1 MLHAI
6 THGKTRLHLRYLGH
20 RDGTEKRV
28 SEEDEITALIM
39 GPLAFLPDSAIGAFW
54 MALARW
60 DSPEVEFPGGPV
72 THAKMS
78 FWPRANRIE
87 PDLRVE
93 LSWGEEQRLLLV
105 EFKWHAP
112 LSGENQLHKQWQEYL
127 SRDERERALHLFIA
141 PDTSEG
147 SSALSRDDVW
157 KGRLLLRT
165 WFDVLNAL
173 RHLAGPES
181 LLLKRWS
188 SEVIRCL
195 ERLGIRP
202 FRGFKHLSA
211 PEIVPQ
217 KAEVFWRGFD
227 GFAYLAAPE
236 LPPLNVSQQAF
247 FTVAGGHCG

>member
-6 THGKTRLHLRYLGH
+6 THGKTRLYRRYLGH
-20 RDGTEKRV
+20 RDGIEKRV

-39 GPLAFLPDSAIGAFW
+39 GPLAFLPASAIGAFW
-54 MALARW
+54 TALARW
-60 DSPEVEFPGGPV
+60 NSPEIEFPGGAV
-72 THAKMS
+72 THAEMR

-93 LSWGEEQRLLLV
+93 LFWGQEKRLLLV
-105 EFKWHAP
+105 EFKWQAP
-112 LSGENQLHKQWQEYL
+112 LSGENQLHKQWQDYL
-127 SRDERERALHLFIA
+127 SHEEREHALHLFIA

-147 SSALSRDDVW
+147 SNALSRNDVW
-157 KGRLLLRT
+157 KGRLLLRS
-165 WFDVLNAL
+165 WFDVLNVL
-173 RHLAGPES
+173 RHLAGPEVPS
-181 LLLKRWS
+181 LRCWS

-195 ERLGIRP
+195 EKLGIRP

-211 PEIVPQ
+211 PEVVPQ

-227 GFAYLAAPE
+227 GFAHLVAPE

-247 FTVAGGHCG
+247 FSMAGGHCG